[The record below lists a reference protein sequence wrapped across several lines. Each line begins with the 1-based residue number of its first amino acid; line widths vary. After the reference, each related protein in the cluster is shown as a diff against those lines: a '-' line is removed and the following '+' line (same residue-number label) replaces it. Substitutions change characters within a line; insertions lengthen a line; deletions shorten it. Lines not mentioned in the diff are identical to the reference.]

1 MISYQ
6 LIAYCFIAAGIYLM
20 TISLLIEWVG
30 KKLNIS
36 RGIDKNLIESTGSG
50 WFLINFLMEFLFFV
64 AIPTMSYSFFYI
76 IFPLSGLRAAL
87 AIAIIAFTFGAVPI
101 VMGISVRL
109 KLPMPF
115 LLYNLTAYLLKLSG
129 SVIVIAYIYNL

>member
-6 LIAYCFIAAGIYLM
+6 LIAYCFITAGIYLLA
-20 TISLLIEWVG
+20 ISLLIEWVG
-30 KKLNIS
+30 KILNIT
-36 RGIDKNLIESTGSG
+36 RGIDVKLIESTGSG

-87 AIAIIAFTFGAVPI
+87 AIAVVAFTFGAVPV

-115 LLYNLTAYLLKLSG
+115 LLYNLTGYLLKISG
-129 SVIVIAYIYNL
+129 AVLIIAYIYNL

>member
-6 LIAYCFIAAGIYLM
+6 LIAYCFITAGIYLLA
-20 TISLLIEWVG
+20 ISLLIEWVG
-30 KKLNIS
+30 KILNIT
-36 RGIDKNLIESTGSG
+36 RGIDVKLIESTGSG

-87 AIAIIAFTFGAVPI
+87 AIAVVAFTFGAVPI
-101 VMGISVRL
+101 VMGISARL

-115 LLYNLTAYLLKLSG
+115 LLYNLTGYLLKISG
-129 SVIVIAYIYNL
+129 AVLIIAYIYNL

>member
-6 LIAYCFIAAGIYLM
+6 LIAYCFIAAGIYLLLM
-20 TISLLIEWVG
+20 SLLVEWIG
-30 KKLNIS
+30 KMLHVS
-36 RGIDKNLIESTGSG
+36 RGIDEKLLESTGTG
-50 WFLINFLMEFLFFV
+50 WFFINYLMEFLFFV

-87 AIAIIAFTFGAVPI
+87 AIAVLAFTFGAVPM

-109 KLPMPF
+109 KLPMTY
-115 LLYNLTAYLLKLSG
+115 LIYNLLGYFVKLSG
-129 SVIVIAYIYNL
+129 AVLIIAYIYNL